1 MDDEQI
7 PIPEPNDLVVERR
20 SLDPEIIAG
29 IIAGAGAAAGPALG
43 ELTGHWLSGKD
54 EPEPPHVELPPG
66 VDPD

>member
-1 MDDEQI
+1 MDDEQT
-7 PIPEPNDLVVERR
+7 PIPEPSEMEER
-20 SLDPEIIAG
+20 SLDPAIIGG

-43 ELTGHWLSGKD
+43 ELTAHWLSGQD